1 MVGPG
6 APARAPGSIIPG
18 MKAGTVDPAR
28 VVIRNATNADHE
40 AIKALVF
47 GVLAE
52 YGLKPD
58 PKGTD
63 ADLDDVEASYA
74 ARGGLFEVLE
84 SPDGALLGTVGLYP
98 LGSGKVELRKMYFVR
113 EARGLGLGKKLLT
126 RTIENARRLGF
137 SELVLETA
145 SVLKEAIALYTR
157 MGFTAVPSDHLA
169 NRCDRAFSMK
179 L

>member
-1 MVGPG
+1 LVGPG
-6 APARAPGSIIPG
+6 APARASGSIIPG

-28 VVIRNATNADHE
+28 VAIRDATKADRE
-40 AIKALVF
+40 AIRALVF

-58 PKGTD
+58 PTGTD

-74 ARGGLFEVLE
+74 ARGGLFELLE
-84 SPDGALLGTVGLYP
+84 SGGALLGTVGLYP
-98 LGSGKVELRKMYFVR
+98 LGNGKVELRKMYLVK

-137 SELVLETA
+137 SVLVLETA
-145 SVLKEAIALYTR
+145 SVLVEAIALYSR
-157 MGFTAVPSDHLA
+157 MGFTAVSSDHLA
-169 NRCDRAFSMK
+169 NRCDRAFSMT